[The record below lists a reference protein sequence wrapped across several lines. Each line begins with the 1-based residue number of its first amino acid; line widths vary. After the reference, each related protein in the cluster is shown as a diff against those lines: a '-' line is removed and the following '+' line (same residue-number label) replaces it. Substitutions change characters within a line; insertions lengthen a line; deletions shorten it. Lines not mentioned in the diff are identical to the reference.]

1 MIDDMAKSLP
11 IIIKRRVKIKVPS
24 NLDPSSPTLPSQKTL
39 QTQNCHEQ
47 LVVNQRERE
56 REEYLWW
63 LPAERVGGGAAEGQR
78 QRGDWR
84 AGISG
89 EAATTVGIL
98 KFLITVIKVKYLC

>member
-56 REEYLWW
+56 RERNTCGGCRPRGLEVELRRDNVSEATGE
-63 LPAERVGGGAAEGQR
+63 LGSPARR
-78 QRGDWR
+78 QR
-84 AGISG
+84 
-89 EAATTVGIL
+89 L
-98 KFLITVIKVKYLC
+98 